1 MASTTVHMLVS
12 RLTLHVSYGL
22 HDSML
27 VSRPTLHVSYGLH
40 DWVPHLLAPCQ
51 VDEHLHADLLL

>member
-1 MASTTVHMLVS
+1 MLVS